1 MNVSRDHGDPVCE
14 GCLSQ
19 NPQTITEITEYD
31 IKKVFYEIINILDA
45 NLSTISL
52 HLCEECKDNI
62 VKFLQFRRR
71 VLDARDTINKYLSQS
86 EANVVKTE
94 QCTGT
99 QSEIKSDPE
108 EVVTTL
114 PFVKVEVDADNH
126 FLDDDSLDAEDLKP
140 PLEKSSRKKNKVR
153 SKKRTE
159 DEFNDSDEEPLR
171 KKKTET
177 SVKKEKEKKKGRRER
192 PAGVVDNSRVRRKLQ
207 QLNVDPA
214 LVAMEVLSWEQVAAE
229 RVSAAS
235 SPRYEQSVWRCESC
249 VLGFNHRA
257 KLDNHMKKHDPGV
270 HGDANHIAFLV
281 KKKNMLGIE
290 RKTLS

>member
-1 MNVSRDHGDPVCE
+1 MNVSRDHGDAVCE

-45 NLSTISL
+45 DLSTISL

-126 FLDDDSLDAEDLKP
+126 FLDDDSLDAEDLK
-140 PLEKSSRKKNKVR
+140 
-153 SKKRTE
+153 
-159 DEFNDSDEEPLR
+159 
-171 KKKTET
+171 
-177 SVKKEKEKKKGRRER
+177 
-192 PAGVVDNSRVRRKLQ
+192 
-207 QLNVDPA
+207 
-214 LVAMEVLSWEQVAAE
+214 VAAE

-235 SPRYEQSVWRCESC
+235 SPRYEQSVWRCERC

-257 KLDNHMKKHDPGV
+257 KLDNHMKKHDPV
-270 HGDANHIAFLV
+270 STSYYSSLLV
-281 KKKNMLGIE
+281 FRGAPWG
-290 RKTLS
+290 R